1 MGIVWELYGEIRNV
15 DMEMH
20 ESNKMKKYGSM
31 TEKS

>member
-20 ESNKMKKYGSM
+20 ESKQNYGNM